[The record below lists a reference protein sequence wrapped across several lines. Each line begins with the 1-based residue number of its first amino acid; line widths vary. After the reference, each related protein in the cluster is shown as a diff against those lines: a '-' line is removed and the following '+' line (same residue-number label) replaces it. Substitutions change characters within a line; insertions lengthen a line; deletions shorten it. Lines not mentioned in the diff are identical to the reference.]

1 MYIQSSQLTSLSEQN
16 LIDCSSGYGNSGC
29 SGGSVDAAYD
39 YVTATGA
46 LDTELGYIFLDGNV
60 STLDEKKKKSVN
72 LLASFVIPTSQETVF

>member
-60 STLDEKKKKSVN
+60 STHSMRRRRRVL
-72 LLASFVIPTSQETVF
+72 TC

>member
-60 STLDEKKKKSVN
+60 STLDEKKKSVN